1 MWKMTKIEFILDA
14 IEHIKKVYDNATRD
28 RKRFI
33 EEWIEGIVID
43 KSGDRENQKGVLS
56 KC

>member
-1 MWKMTKIEFILDA
+1 MTKIEFILDA